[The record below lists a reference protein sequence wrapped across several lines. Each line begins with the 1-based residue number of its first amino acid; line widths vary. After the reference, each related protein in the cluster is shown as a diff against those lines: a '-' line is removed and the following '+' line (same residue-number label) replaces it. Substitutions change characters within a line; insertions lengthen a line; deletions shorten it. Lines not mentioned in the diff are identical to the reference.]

1 MQDQE
6 LRFGTKELSV
16 LEHTAGARYSSI
28 YMSLIELA
36 IINDLD
42 PYRYLEYILDRLFR
56 EVLEEEG
63 IKEVLPY
70 SKSIPD
76 KIKVHLGKQ

>member
-16 LEHTAGARYSSI
+16 LEHIARARYSSI
-28 YMSLIELA
+28 YMSLIESA
-36 IINDLD
+36 IMNDLD
-42 PYRYLEYILDRLFR
+42 PYRYLEYILDRFFR
-56 EVLEEEG
+56 KGLEEEV
-63 IKEVLPY
+63 IEEVLPY

-76 KIKVHLGKQ
+76 KIIVDRGKQ